1 MSNSIFESNELTA
14 PDHRLITDFL
24 HGNPEAFNQLL
35 LQYKDQVF
43 NLCLRILENRS
54 DAEDCAQETFVK
66 AYFGL
71 KGFKFKSGF
80 KTWLYRIAVNTCKN
94 KMASSEYRSR
104 QNVIE
109 LDKPIQRIDDI
120 IYPEIED
127 KTNSPESVAIEKE
140 TAQAIMNAINSLP
153 AREKIL
159 VVLCDI
165 EGNSYSE
172 ISAITGL
179 KLGTVK
185 SKLAR
190 ARHHLRGKLE
200 GVI

>member
-1 MSNSIFESNELTA
+1 MSNSISELKKLPA
-14 PDHRLITDFL
+14 GDHHLIVDFL

-43 NLCLRILENRS
+43 NLCYRMLENTS

-66 AYFGL
+66 VYLGL

-80 KTWLYRIAVNTCKN
+80 KTWLYQIAVNTCKN
-94 KMASSEYRSR
+94 KLASSEYRSR

-109 LDKPIQRIDDI
+109 LDKPIQRFDDT
-120 IYPEIED
+120 IYLEIEA
-127 KTNSPESVAIEKE
+127 KTNSPESVVIEKE
-140 TAQAIMNAINSLP
+140 TAAMIMSAINSLP
-153 AREKIL
+153 PPEKIL
-159 VVLCDI
+159 IVLCDI
-165 EGNSYSE
+165 EGNSYDE
-172 ISAITGL
+172 IAAITGL

-190 ARHHLRGKLE
+190 ARHHLRSKLE